1 MRSLNPLPS
10 MMLAVLLT
18 LGAGLPGLR
27 PVQHVPG
34 AIDLY
39 AVTEIKGGQNGH
51 FITQAYINNQTLQV
65 LVDTGASAVA
75 LSYEDADRVG
85 LSPRLLSF
93 DVPVSTANG
102 MVKAARAKLSKVE
115 IDNVRVDDVDALV
128 LPQGALH
135 GTLLGM
141 SFLSRLTSFG
151 SENGTLT
158 LKN

>member
-1 MRSLNPLPS
+1 MRSIQPLPS
-10 MMLAVLLT
+10 VALAILLT

-27 PVQHVPG
+27 PPIHVKNN
-34 AIDLY
+34 IDLM
-39 AVTEIKGGQNGH
+39 AVTEIKGGQGGH
-51 FITQAYINNQTLQV
+51 FVTQAYVNSQTIQV

-85 LSPRLLSF
+85 LRPRLLTY
-93 DVPVSTANG
+93 DVGVNTANG
-102 MVKAARAKLSKVE
+102 ATKAARVKLSRVE
-115 IDNVRVDDVDALV
+115 IDNVRVDNVDALV
-128 LPQGALH
+128 LPQGALT

-141 SFLSRLTSFG
+141 SFLSRLSSFG